1 MTPTHTRRVEVPN
14 RMPQTSYEDMFCQE
28 NRYWSASLQQ
38 GKHNNNNNNSTDTD
52 QHCYNSFYCLNW
64 RLVHTLTLTSCYKVL
79 EKKKIYVTESCTWTH
94 LRFNADFDDGPC
106 DGQDITD
113 DEKDVPAINEL
124 HAVWP
129 ADFTIQ
135 SFLKILHKL
144 LETKKTF

>member
-38 GKHNNNNNNSTDTD
+38 FLLFKLETSSHIDLNLMLQSTGK
-52 QHCYNSFYCLNW
+52 
-64 RLVHTLTLTSCYKVL
+64 
-79 EKKKIYVTESCTWTH
+79 KKKIYVTESCTWTH

-144 LETKKTF
+144 LETKKNFS